1 MLHLP
6 SFPIFPVCF
15 HITSPKTQK
24 QHWQTQ
30 HHNTTQHAS
39 PLSCYLPCHQ
49 HHHPLSE
56 RQPCAWW
63 VHLPYPPRVLTLAP
77 DPIHPQ
83 ERSGLQTTILESFS
97 DIEINLVWVQGKGPH
112 TTLYNSGSVCVIIL
126 WFRLFFDNE
135 RGGWM
140 KRQMCENFRM
150 EMSLK
155 SHNWGFWWI
164 SPWWWGIIGLGR
176 TCTVCDTV
184 KYTAHIRW
192 HYTDRTH
199 QTHQKSYTHRA
210 SDNDIKRIQLEEKLF
225 IRGSNLVRVKFFV
238 MLWLPSLFW
247 FWLSVEFLCVVV
259 VVVCCW
265 VQRIPDNC
273 RRRGRRRQ
281 CKFF

>member
-1 MLHLP
+1 
-6 SFPIFPVCF
+6 
-15 HITSPKTQK
+15 
-24 QHWQTQ
+24 
-30 HHNTTQHAS
+30 
-39 PLSCYLPCHQ
+39 
-49 HHHPLSE
+49 
-56 RQPCAWW
+56 
-63 VHLPYPPRVLTLAP
+63 
-77 DPIHPQ
+77 
-83 ERSGLQTTILESFS
+83 
-97 DIEINLVWVQGKGPH
+97 
-112 TTLYNSGSVCVIIL
+112 
-126 WFRLFFDNE
+126 
-135 RGGWM
+135 M
-140 KRQMCENFRM
+140 KRQMCENFKM

-199 QTHQKSYTHRA
+199 QKSYTHRA

-238 MLWLPSLFW
+238 MLWLPVLFW

-281 CKFF
+281 CKFFWQV